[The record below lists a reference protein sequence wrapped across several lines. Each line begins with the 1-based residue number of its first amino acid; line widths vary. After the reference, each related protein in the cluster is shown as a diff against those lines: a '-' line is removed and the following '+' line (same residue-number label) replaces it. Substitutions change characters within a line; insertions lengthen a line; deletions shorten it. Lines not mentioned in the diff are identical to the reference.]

1 MDQLA
6 LIRKPIEED
15 LTSYLSLFEKDFSH
29 ANPLLNLALQH
40 ILKRQG
46 KRLRPILSLLSAK
59 CFDRVDEKVLHASV
73 SLELLHTASLV
84 HDDIVDESDQRR
96 GQKSVNVLL
105 TPQAAVLIGDYLL
118 SKALQHSAMT
128 DNVEVVKQISFI
140 GEQLSDGELLQLYAL
155 DSEEISEEVYYN
167 IIKRK
172 TASLFSTSA
181 QLGAMLAGASEE
193 QINAMRLFGEY
204 LGIAFQ
210 IRDDILDYVG
220 DTSLGKPRGNDM
232 KEGKLTLPAIYAV
245 NKSRCLSNF
254 DGSDTAGSS
263 KLSDDSTDSSAD
275 NCIYQLALKVRR
287 TKATDE
293 EIAKLVSFTVE
304 QGGLDY
310 AREMMEKY
318 VEMAKAQLNVLP
330 QSDCIDSLVAFANL
344 VIKRKV

>member
-1 MDQLA
+1 MDQLSQ
-6 LIRKPIEED
+6 IRKPIDED
-15 LTSYLSLFEKDFSH
+15 LSSYLSLFEKDFSH
-29 ANPLLNLALQH
+29 ENPLLNLALQH

-46 KRLRPILSLLSAK
+46 KRLRPILSLLAAK
-59 CFDRVDEKVLHASV
+59 CFGRVDERVLHASV

-84 HDDIVDESDQRR
+84 HDDIVDESDERR

-128 DNVEVVKQISFI
+128 DNIAVVKQISFI

-155 DSEEISEEVYYN
+155 DSDEISEQIYYD

-181 QLGAMLAGASEE
+181 RLGAMLGGAGEE
-193 QINAMRLFGEY
+193 QIDAMRLFGEY

-210 IRDDILDYVG
+210 IRDDILDYIG

-232 KEGKLTLPAIYAV
+232 KEGKLTLPVIYAV
-245 NKSRCLSNF
+245 NKSRC
-254 DGSDTAGSS
+254 
-263 KLSDDSTDSSAD
+263 SDDDTFV
-275 NCIYQLALKVRR
+275 QLALKVRR
-287 TKATDE
+287 TEATDE
-293 EIAKLVSFTVE
+293 DIAKLVAYTVE

-318 VEMAKAQLNVLP
+318 VDMAKAQLENLP
-330 QSDCIDSLVAFANL
+330 QSDCTDSLAAFANL
-344 VIKRKV
+344 VINRKI